1 MRKRL
6 LRSQSQLRKRMN
18 KIRMT
23 NYQPL
28 FLRRGYSSSDTDAF
42 LVPVESNPN
51 AGDLAG
57 VH

>member
-6 LRSQSQLRKRMN
+6 LRSQLRKRMN